1 MCKGIPY
8 SFGSLLSSHD
18 FEIGTD
24 VNVFPMSDDILK
36 LESPSVSK
44 H

>member
-8 SFGSLLSSHD
+8 SFGSLLSSHG
-18 FEIGTD
+18 FEIGAD
-24 VNVFPMSDDILK
+24 VSVLPMSDDNLK
-36 LESPSVSK
+36 LGSSSVSK